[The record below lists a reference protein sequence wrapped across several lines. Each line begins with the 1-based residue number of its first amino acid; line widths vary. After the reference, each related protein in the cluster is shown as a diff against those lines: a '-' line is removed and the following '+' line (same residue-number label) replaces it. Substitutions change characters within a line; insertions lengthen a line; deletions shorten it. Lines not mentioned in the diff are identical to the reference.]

1 MFKCRLCKSKKYFKF
16 LDLGLQPPS
25 DQFLDEKKVNEPV
38 IYYPLEVYNC
48 ENCNFNQLSY
58 VVDPKILY
66 QQNYP
71 YESSLTKAGQKHYF
85 EFAKSIKN
93 EYMLDKDDLV
103 IDIGSNVGTLLSG
116 FKKCGVKVLGVE
128 PAKNISFI
136 ALKNKI
142 PTINHFFD
150 SHAVKKIL
158 TIAGKPKVITATNVF
173 AHIDNL
179 DLFLKNIIRLL
190 DKNKGVLIIESPH
203 FYHILKNLE
212 YDTIYHE
219 HLSYLTIKPL
229 IPFFSKFNM
238 EIIKVEK
245 KDIHGG
251 SVRIFISY
259 KKKYK
264 IHPSVYKLVKFEEKK
279 KINSKKNLL
288 LFAKKVKQNRLKLV
302 TLLNSLLRSGKK
314 IIALS
319 APAKGMTLLNYCKID
334 SDYLDFATEK
344 SKIKQGLFTP
354 GTRLPIFS
362 DSKILKYKPDYA
374 LLLAWNFSREIMT
387 NNIQFLKNGGKFI
400 IPIPNAKVVSYKDFD
415 EKNKISNK
423 F

>member
-1 MFKCRLCKSKKYFKF
+1 MFKCRLCKGKKYFKF

-25 DQFLDEKKVNEPV
+25 DQFLTLNENSQPV
-38 IYYPLEVYNC
+38 TYYPLEVYNC

-71 YESSLTKAGQKHYF
+71 YESSQTKAGKNHYF
-85 EFAKSIKN
+85 DFAKSVQQ
-93 EYMLDKDDLV
+93 EYNLLKEDLV
-103 IDIGSNVGTLLSG
+103 IDIGSNVGTLLDG
-116 FKKCGVKVLGVE
+116 FKKCGTKILGIE
-128 PAKNISFI
+128 PAKNISLI

-142 PTINHFFD
+142 PTLNCFFN
-150 SHAVKKIL
+150 SFAVNKVLSYGK
-158 TIAGKPKVITATNVF
+158 KPKIITATNVF
-173 AHIDNL
+173 AHVDNL
-179 DLFLKNIIRLL
+179 DYFVKNISKIL
-190 DKNKGVLIIESPH
+190 DRKKGVFIIESPH

-229 IPFFSKFNM
+229 VPFFKKFNM

-251 SVRIFISY
+251 SVRIFISF
-259 KKKYK
+259 KKNFL
-264 IHPSVYKLVKFEEKK
+264 IHHSVNKMIKFEEKK
-279 KINSKKNLL
+279 NINSKKTLL
-288 LFAKKVKQNRLKLV
+288 FFAKKVKNNRLKLV
-302 TLLNSLLRSGKK
+302 TVLNSLILKGKK
-314 IIALS
+314 IIAVS

-334 SDYLDFATEK
+334 LDYLDFATEK

-354 GTRLPIFS
+354 GTRLPIYP
-362 DSKILKYKPDYA
+362 DSKILKFNPDYA
-374 LLLAWNFSREIMT
+374 LLLAWNFSKEIMN
-387 NNIQFLKNGGKFI
+387 NNIKFLKNGGKFI
-400 IPIPNAKVVSYKDFD
+400 IPIPNVKIIGYKELN
-415 EKNKISNK
+415 EKNKIQSK